1 MRHYCLFLWFFGFCV
16 GRVSAQQPIETK
28 FRVYVFLS
36 DECPMCQ
43 GYAPVLNQLVA
54 DFAQK
59 GVEWMGVFPNYYV
72 TDSAIN
78 AFRKEFE
85 VQFKTQRD
93 TGLVLTNRFGA
104 TITPQVVLETVDGQR
119 LYSGQI
125 DNAYFRAGKRR
136 GTTSDFYLR
145 NALQQVLKGQK
156 LGIPTTQPI
165 GCVIVK
171 D

>member
-1 MRHYCLFLWFFGFCV
+1 MRQYYLFLCFLGLCM
-16 GRVSAQQPIETK
+16 GRARAQQVVETK
-28 FRVYVFLS
+28 FKVYVFLS

-43 GYAPVLNQLVA
+43 GYAPVLNQFVI
-54 DFAQK
+54 DFADK
-59 GVEWMGVFPNYYV
+59 GIDFIGVFPNYYV
-72 TDSAIN
+72 TDSAMN

-93 TGLVLTNRFGA
+93 TAFALTNRLGA
-104 TITPQVVLETVDGQR
+104 TITPQVVLQTLDGQR

-136 GTTSDFYLR
+136 GVTSQFYLR
-145 NALQQVLKGQK
+145 DAVESVLKGEK
-156 LGIPTTQPI
+156 CNVLTTQPI